1 MKILSREDTAN
12 EKGGIMKKQ
21 KMSSLALILV
31 LGLILFIPA
40 GVFGQDESKKAF
52 SPGEL
57 DQMLAPVALYPDSL
71 LAQVLMA
78 STYPIEIVQA
88 DRFAKKNKD
97 LKGDKLLEAAK
108 NEDWDPT
115 VKSLIQFPDV
125 LSMMS
130 DKLDW
135 TTKLGDAFLAQQK
148 DVMDSVQRLRKKA
161 QEAGNLKTTKEQTV
175 VVEKETIIIQSPS
188 PEVIYVPAYNP
199 TVVYGAWAYPAYP
212 PYPYYPPGYG
222 MAAATFGFMAGVAVG
237 SSGCC
242 WGNCDWHGGDVDIDI
257 DRNNN
262 FTRNNYNREK
272 ATQYQKQ
279 RGQQGGRQQWQHN
292 PQNRKGAA
300 YRDNAT
306 AQKFNRGTSS
316 DAARSREAYRG
327 RAEQGRQDLGKG
339 GADQFRGGSD
349 RASSRGGAQQGGGA
363 FSGMD
368 RGSSAKDFSSRGQS
382 SRQSMSSGSG
392 GLGGGSR
399 SGGGGFSSGSRGG
412 GGGFSGGSRGGGGG
426 GGRGGGRR

>member
-1 MKILSREDTAN
+1 MVMKKGESMKIQERLSHAL
-12 EKGGIMKKQ
+12 ILI
-21 KMSSLALILV
+21 LALILS
-31 LGLILFIPA
+31 IPA
-40 GVFGQDESKKAF
+40 VVFGQDTSKKTF
-52 SPGEL
+52 SQEEL

-78 STYPIEIVQA
+78 STYPLEIVQA
-88 DRFAKKNKD
+88 DRFAKKNKE

-115 VKSLIQFPDV
+115 VKSLLQFPDV
-125 LSMMS
+125 ISIMS

-161 QEAGNLKTTKEQTV
+161 NEAGNLKTTKEQTV
-175 VVEKETIIIQSPS
+175 VVEKETIIIQSAN

-199 TVVYGAWAYPAYP
+199 TVVYGTWAYPAYP

-222 MAAATFGFMAGVAVG
+222 MAAATFGFMAGVAIG

-242 WGNCDWHGGDVDIDI
+242 WGSCNWGSGDVDIDI
-257 DRNNN
+257 NRNNN
-262 FTRNNYNREK
+262 FTKNNYNKEK
-272 ATQYQKQ
+272 AIQYQQQ
-279 RGQQGGRQQWQHN
+279 RGQQGGKQQWQHN

-300 YRDNAT
+300 YRDNNT
-306 AQKFNRGTSS
+306 AQKYNKGTSAQ
-316 DAARSREAYRG
+316 AASREAYRG
-327 RAEQGRQDLGKG
+327 RADQGRQDLS
-339 GADQFRGGSD
+339 RGGSD
-349 RASSRGGAQQGGGA
+349 RAMKSSSRGGAQQGGGA

-368 RGSSAKDFSSRGQS
+368 RSGSSAKDFSSRGQS
-382 SRQSMSSGSG
+382 SRQSMSG
-392 GLGGGSR
+392 GGGFGGGSR
-399 SGGGGFSSGSRGG
+399 G

-426 GGRGGGRR
+426 SRGGGRR

>member
-1 MKILSREDTAN
+1 MKMQEMVSRVL
-12 EKGGIMKKQ
+12 MLV
-21 KMSSLALILV
+21 LALIL
-31 LGLILFIPA
+31 LIPA
-40 GVFGQDESKKAF
+40 GVLGQDEPKKVFSKE
-52 SPGEL
+52 EL
-57 DQMLAPVALYPDSL
+57 DQMVAPVALYPDSL
-71 LAQVLMA
+71 LAQILMA

-115 VKSLIQFPDV
+115 VKSLLQFPEV
-125 LSMMS
+125 IGMMS
-130 DKLDW
+130 EKLDW

-161 QEAGNLKTTKEQTV
+161 NESGNLKTTKEQTV
-175 VVEKETIIIQSPS
+175 VVEKETIIIQSAS

-199 TVVYGAWAYPAYP
+199 TVVYGAWPYPAYP

-242 WGNCDWHGGDVDIDI
+242 WGNCNWGHGDVDIDI

-262 FTRNNYNREK
+262 FTRNNYNKDR
-272 ATQYQKQ
+272 ASQYQKQ

-306 AQKFNRGTSS
+306 AQKFNRGASS
-316 DAARSREAYRG
+316 EAVKSREAFRG
-327 RAEQGRQDLGKG
+327 RAEQGRQDIGRG
-339 GADQFRGGSD
+339 GADQFKGRQDAGQRGGSGAD
-349 RASSRGGAQQGGGA
+349 RGGGA

-368 RGSSAKDFSSRGQS
+368 RGSGARDFSSRGSS
-382 SRQSMSSGSG
+382 SRQSMS
-392 GLGGGSR
+392 GGGS
-399 SGGGGFSSGSRGG
+399 GFSGGSRGG
-412 GGGFSGGSRGGGGG
+412 GGGFGGGSRGGGGG

>member
-1 MKILSREDTAN
+1 MFSGKNCHSDKKGEIMKIQEMFPR
-12 EKGGIMKKQ
+12 
-21 KMSSLALILV
+21 ALILV
-31 LGLILFIPA
+31 FALILLIPT
-40 GVFGQDESKKAF
+40 GVFGQEGAKKVF
-52 SPGEL
+52 TTEEL

-115 VKSLIQFPDV
+115 VKSLLQFPDV
-125 LSMMS
+125 IGMMS

-161 QEAGNLKTTKEQTV
+161 NAAGNLKTTKEQTV
-175 VVEKETIIIQSPS
+175 VVEKETIIIQSAS

-199 TVVYGAWAYPAYP
+199 TVVYGTWAYPAYP

-242 WGNCDWHGGDVDIDI
+242 WGNCNWGSGDVDIDI
-257 DRNNN
+257 NRNNN
-262 FTRNNYNREK
+262 FTRNNYNKDRVSH
-272 ATQYQKQ
+272 YQKQ
-279 RGQQGGRQQWQHN
+279 GGQQGGRQQWQHN

-306 AQKFNRGTSS
+306 AQKFNRGTSA
-316 DAARSREAYRG
+316 DAAKSREAFRG
-327 RAEQGRQDLGKG
+327 RAEQGRQEIGRG
-339 GADQFRGGSD
+339 GADQFKGRQDAGQ
-349 RASSRGGAQQGGGA
+349 RGGA

-368 RGSSAKDFSSRGQS
+368 RGGSATRDLSSRGQS
-382 SRQSMSSGSG
+382 SRQSMS
-392 GLGGGSR
+392 R
-399 SGGGGFSSGSRGG
+399 GGGGFGGGSSGGG
-412 GGGFSGGSRGGGGG
+412 RSG

>member
-1 MKILSREDTAN
+1 MKTDGMFSCAFVLV
-12 EKGGIMKKQ
+12 
-21 KMSSLALILV
+21 LALILV
-31 LGLILFIPA
+31 VPTGA
-40 GVFGQDESKKAF
+40 SGQQETQKVIKQE
-52 SPGEL
+52 EL
-57 DQMLAPVALYPDSL
+57 DQMLAPIALYPDSL

-78 STYPIEIVQA
+78 ATYPLEIVQA
-88 DRFAKKNKD
+88 DRFVKKNKN

-115 VKSLIQFPDV
+115 VKSLLQFPDV

-135 TTKLGDAFLAQQK
+135 TTKMGDAFLAQQK

-161 QEAGNLKTTKEQTV
+161 NEAGNLKTTKEQTV
-175 VVEKETIIIQSPS
+175 VVEKETIIIQSAS

-242 WGNCDWHGGDVDIDI
+242 WGSCNWGHGEVDVDI

-262 FTRNNYNREK
+262 FTRNNYNKDRVSH
-272 ATQYQKQ
+272 YQQQ
-279 RGQQGGRQQWQHN
+279 RGQQGNRQNWQHN
-292 PQNRKGAA
+292 PEHRKGAA
-300 YRDNAT
+300 YRDNKT
-306 AQKFNRGTSS
+306 AQKFNRGASS
-316 DAARSREAYRG
+316 DAVRSREAFRG
-327 RAEQGRQDLGKG
+327 RAEQGRQEISRG
-339 GADQFRGGSD
+339 GADQFKGRQDAGQRGGSD
-349 RASSRGGAQQGGGA
+349 GRGGA

-368 RGSSAKDFSSRGQS
+368 RGNSATRDFSSRGQS
-382 SRQSMSSGSG
+382 SRQSISSGSA
-392 GLGGGSR
+392 GS
-399 SGGGGFSSGSRGG
+399 
-412 GGGFSGGSRGGGGG
+412 SGGSRCL
-426 GGRGGGRR
+426 RL